1 MTHSAL
7 HYKGSGTAFG
17 QSVVSPSSPLSTTC
31 TMPSCKSSDTPGFY
45 STFFASGF
53 RAVMRH
59 AAKARSRSHSHSQAQ
74 SHPTPARQL
83 SCPNTP
89 LSASNSA
96 SRSTF
101 TSVATATDKKPHRLM
116 KQRRNSEM
124 SGTINQRRLG
134 HRRAYSLT
142 ADPSKRQSFLE
153 FPTVDQKLKP
163 VKKER
168 RKTESHSG
176 VFPAPYRRYSALPLL
191 RNVPK
196 TQKLPQR
203 SPKAAVRTL

>member
-1 MTHSAL
+1 
-7 HYKGSGTAFG
+7 
-17 QSVVSPSSPLSTTC
+17 
-31 TMPSCKSSDTPGFY
+31 MPSCKSNDAPGFY

-59 AAKARSRSHSHSQAQ
+59 AAKARSRSHSHPQAQ
-74 SHPTPARQL
+74 SHPTPARRL
-83 SCPNTP
+83 SYPNTP

-101 TSVATATDKKPHRLM
+101 TSVATATDKKPHHLM

-163 VKKER
+163 VKER
-168 RKTESHSG
+168 RRTESHSG
-176 VFPAPYRRYSALPLL
+176 VFPAPHRRYSALPFL
-191 RNVPK
+191 RNMPK
-196 TQKLPQR
+196 TQMLPQR
-203 SPKAAVRTL
+203 LPKATVPSL